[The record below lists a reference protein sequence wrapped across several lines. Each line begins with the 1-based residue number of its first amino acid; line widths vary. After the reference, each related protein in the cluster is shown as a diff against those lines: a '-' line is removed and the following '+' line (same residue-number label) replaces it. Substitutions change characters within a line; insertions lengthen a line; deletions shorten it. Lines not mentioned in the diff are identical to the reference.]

1 VWPRRSLLRCCL
13 LLLALVGCAQGSGC
27 DLVKVARVPLE
38 PRGRLFAVPVAV
50 NGHAISM
57 MLDTGSEKSLLAEAT
72 VQRLGVN
79 RDGRTSTVLVG
90 ASGGS
95 MRTDVSIDSM
105 VVGGVPLPANRMAVD
120 TLVGYR
126 GIDGILGLDIMRDF
140 DLDMD
145 APNRALTLYRVRHC
159 ERAQPPWDQPAT
171 PIAGISTRMG
181 WMEMPFEI
189 DGTEEIGVVDTGAS
203 STMITPRLA
212 QRLGLSD
219 RDLANDRIVK
229 LTVVAG
235 SETQARVHRFGT
247 VRIGPI
253 TVRNADIIVL
263 AKDPPTLGG
272 GRHFREAV
280 IGQDFLGNR
289 RVWFSFSTGRLFISR
304 NGNDAAVAGVHATGH
319 DPAIERRQVL
329 HSRRVWSQT

>member
-1 VWPRRSLLRCCL
+1 
-13 LLLALVGCAQGSGC
+13 
-27 DLVKVARVPLE
+27 VPFE
-38 PRGRLFAVPVAV
+38 PRGRLFAVPVTV
-50 NGHAISM
+50 TGHAISM
-57 MLDTGSEKSLLAEAT
+57 MLDTGSEKSLLGEAT
-72 VQRLGVN
+72 VQRLGAN

-105 VVGGVPLPANRMAVD
+105 LVGGVPLPANRMAVE

-126 GIDGILGLDIMRDF
+126 GIDGILGLDIMRGF

-145 APNRALTLYRVRHC
+145 APNRALTLYRVRRC
-159 ERAQPPWDQPAT
+159 ERAEPPWDEPGT

-229 LTVVAG
+229 LNVIAG
-235 SETQARVHRFGT
+235 SGTQARVHRFRT

-263 AKDPPTLGG
+263 AKDPPALGG
-272 GRHFREAV
+272 GRRFREAV
-280 IGQDFLGNR
+280 IGQDFLGSR
-289 RVWFSFSTGRLFISR
+289 RVWYSFSTDRLFISR
-304 NGNDAAVAGVHATGH
+304 NGNDAASAGVHAAEH
-319 DPAIERRQVL
+319 DPATQRRQEPHGWRL
-329 HSRRVWSQT
+329 WSQA